1 MQRAIT
7 DDVFGKCRGDTVY
20 EGLVDA
26 HDVSEFDS
34 KLALMKERWAGLDP
48 KKNDRFCQW
57 FTKYE
62 SEVIKETMLRM
73 T

>member
-1 MQRAIT
+1 M
-7 DDVFGKCRGDTVY
+7 Y

-26 HDVSEFDS
+26 HDASEFDS

-48 KKNDRFCQW
+48 QKNDRFYQW

-62 SEVIKETMLRM
+62 SEVIKETLLRL